1 MSLWGNKDSFST
13 GLTGTITINLSTEVV
28 TGSGTTFVTAGIST
42 GDILVVGVG
51 ATYGQ
56 AVISGVTSATQ
67 ISIASTQFLI
77 PLNGAIAGVAYTVNQ
92 KPKFTLEGGQYFAP
106 DAKSNRFSAVF
117 GVDTAET
124 TVAAGRTVGN
134 KNAAYAVAHA
144 GWVGVTT
151 YVDQHGNF
159 RVKSETLV
167 AGSTITNDA
176 DDDSRFPDS

>member
-1 MSLWGNKDSFST
+1 MSLWGNKDSFSS

-56 AVISGVTSATQ
+56 AVITGVTSATQ
-67 ISIASTQFLI
+67 LSIGSTQFLI
-77 PLNGAIAGVAYTVNQ
+77 PLNGAIAGVAYTVTQ
-92 KPKFTLEGGQYFAP
+92 KPKYTLEDGQYFAP
-106 DAKSNRFSAVF
+106 DVKSNRFSTVV
-117 GVDTAET
+117 GVSTIEA
-124 TVAAGRTVGN
+124 TVAAGRTVGG

-144 GWVGVTT
+144 GWVGITT
-151 YVDQHGNF
+151 YVDNHGNF

-167 AGSTITNDA
+167 AGSSITNDA
-176 DDDSRFPDS
+176 DDDSRYPES